1 MGKLHKVGAGKMI
14 LQAKINSKYLDD
26 ILSGKKTQEFRQFT
40 GNDYMMVVDET
51 GRKAQLRIKRI
62 AEACPALEK
71 GIKEVHKDI
80 NWDSTE
86 PIMVIEVEP
95 VKSPR

>member
-1 MGKLHKVGAGKMI
+1 VGAGKMI
-14 LQAKINSKYLDD
+14 LQAKIDSKYLDD

-51 GRKAQLRIKRI
+51 GRKAQLRIKRM

-80 NWDSTE
+80 NWDKTE

-95 VKSPR
+95 VKQAR